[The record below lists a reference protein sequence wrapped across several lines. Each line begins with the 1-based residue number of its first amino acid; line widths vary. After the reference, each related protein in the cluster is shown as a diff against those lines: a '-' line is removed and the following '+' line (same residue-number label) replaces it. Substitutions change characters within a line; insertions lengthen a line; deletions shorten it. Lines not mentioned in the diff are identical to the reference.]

1 MAFIDVQ
8 DLAGYLQVEV
18 TEMGWLGEHSVRSAE
33 DAVKGVLGHDPAW
46 VENDEI
52 TLSGVG
58 SSVLERLPIL
68 IGEPVEIVS
77 VTLDDVLLVADTDYF
92 LDGSVLRRSWPTS
105 WTWPNVWTRG
115 WRNVVVVYSHGWGE
129 IGSEAGDEVPMDIRD
144 AALSYARD
152 VFHAGQVPPPG
163 ISGETTPLYGYTVST
178 ATAANATAISRLGN
192 LRASLAHY
200 IPLVAA

>member
-1 MAFIDVQ
+1 VAFIDVQ

-68 IGEPVEIVS
+68 IG
-77 VTLDDVLLVADTDYF
+77 
-92 LDGSVLRRSWPTS
+92 DGATWSSSTPTGGERSAPRLAMRCRWTSAMQRCPTPAMCFTQAKYRRQ
-105 WTWPNVWTRG
+105 
-115 WRNVVVVYSHGWGE
+115 
-129 IGSEAGDEVPMDIRD
+129 GSAERPHRC
-144 AALSYARD
+144 
-152 VFHAGQVPPPG
+152 
-163 ISGETTPLYGYTVST
+163 T
-178 ATAANATAISRLGN
+178 AT
-192 LRASLAHY
+192 
-200 IPLVAA
+200 P